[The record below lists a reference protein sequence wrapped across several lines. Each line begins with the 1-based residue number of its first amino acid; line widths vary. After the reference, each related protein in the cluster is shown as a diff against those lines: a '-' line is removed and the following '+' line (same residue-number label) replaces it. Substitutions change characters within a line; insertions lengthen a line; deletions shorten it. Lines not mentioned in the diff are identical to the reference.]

1 MFEFLF
7 KYSRETFARS
17 EFLFA
22 SGWPVWLLVALIV
35 VAAFALGASLL
46 RNRHDLPWLKLGVI
60 GVLELALVA
69 TLLVML
75 WRPALLTQTLRAGEN
90 TVAILLD
97 TSASMSYGEGERSRL
112 QLAVAA
118 LEDDTLPG
126 LESQF
131 DVELLGFAGQSFALP
146 SLDEVPVPGTRTDI
160 GEALLGVERGAS
172 AGALAAIVLVSDGA
186 DNSGALDPARLAEIA
201 SFGVPVHTLG
211 VGREVLEEDLEL
223 EDVQLAPQ
231 SSAGATVSAQV
242 SIRHGRG
249 ALAQLKVY
257 DGDAILASEAI
268 QLPDEPGVTTRWI
281 DLEVGEAGIRDLRF
295 AIDAIPG
302 ETNLINNVQQ
312 RPLEVPERRRS
323 IFYYEGE
330 PRWEYKFIR
339 RAFDEESAIRIASL
353 IRTTPNKDYRQ
364 GLSSGRELAD
374 GFPTEAEEL
383 FDYDAVIVGSLEA
396 AALTEEQQQLL
407 YDFVSE
413 RGGTLL
419 LLGGQRGLA
428 DGGWGATKVGELLP
442 AELPLAEER
451 TFLRADASAEPF
463 AVLPE
468 DTPSLITR
476 LDADDEANAEI
487 WAGMPGLADI
497 QLIERDSLKHGAEVL
512 LEASYL
518 GELWPLLIRH
528 RFGQG
533 TVYVL
538 ATSGTWRWQML
549 LDHTDMKHETFWR
562 QLAQALTA
570 SVPEPVTLSTER
582 VYYGDESVVT
592 FRADVRDQEYAPA
605 TDATVSLQVD
615 FPGGAVETLTMEAVP
630 GVPGRYESTLEAAP
644 TGIYRVVA
652 EARTTRV
659 APDEAAPD
667 EADPEETA
675 TAEAAV
681 AAAGTEERGTAEAAT
696 AESESLGRSRL
707 AIRREDGV
715 SEHFRVQQNRAL
727 LERIAASTG
736 GRYFTLDE
744 ADEIPEA
751 VQFSDAGIVER
762 RLLELWNMPFFFLL
776 LVVLKSG
783 EWLLR
788 LWWGRL

>member
-1 MFEFLF
+1 LFEFLF

-22 SGWPVWLLVALIV
+22 SGWPLWLLVALVV
-35 VAAFALGASLL
+35 VAAVALGISLV
-46 RNRHDLPWLKLGVI
+46 RNRHDLSWLKLGVI
-60 GVLELALVA
+60 GLVQLALVA

-90 TVAILLD
+90 TVALLLD

-118 LEDDTLPG
+118 LEDGPLPE

-131 DVELLGFAGQSFALP
+131 DVDLLGFAGQSFALA
-146 SLDEVPVPGTRTDI
+146 SLEEVPAPGPRTDV

-172 AGALAAIVLVSDGA
+172 AGALAAIVLVSDGG
-186 DNSGALDPARLAEIA
+186 DNSGTLDPARLAEIA
-201 SFGVPVHTLG
+201 SYGVPVHTVG
-211 VGREVLEEDLEL
+211 VGREILEEDLEL
-223 EDVQLAPQ
+223 EDVMIAPQ
-231 SSAGATVSAQV
+231 SSAGSTVSAQV
-242 SIRHGRG
+242 SIRHGQA

-281 DLEVGEAGIRDLRF
+281 ELEVGEAGIRDLRF

-323 IFYYEGE
+323 VFYYEGE
-330 PRWEYKFIR
+330 PRWEYKFLR
-339 RAFDEESAIRIASL
+339 RAFDEESSTRIASL

-364 GLSSGRELAD
+364 GLTSGEELAE
-374 GFPTEAEEL
+374 GFPIEAEEL
-383 FDYDAVIVGSLEA
+383 FAYDAVIIGSLEA
-396 AALTEEQQQLL
+396 AALSEAEQQML

-419 LLGGQRGLA
+419 MLGGQRGLA
-428 DGGWGATKVGELLP
+428 DGGWGATKVGEVLP
-442 AELPLAEER
+442 AYLPLTEER
-451 TFLRADASAEPF
+451 TFIREPAW

-487 WAGMPGLADI
+487 WASVMPALENL
-497 QLIERDSLKHGAEVL
+497 QKIERSSLKPGAEVL
-512 LEASYL
+512 LEARYQD
-518 GELWPLLIRH
+518 ELWPLLIRH

-533 TVYVL
+533 TAYIL

-549 LDHTDMKHETFWR
+549 LDSTDMKHETFWR
-562 QLAQALTA
+562 QLVQALTA
-570 SVPEPVTLSTER
+570 SVPEPVTLSTAR
-582 VYYGDESVVT
+582 VYYGDQAAVS
-592 FRADVRDQEYAPA
+592 FRADVRDKAYEPA

-615 FPGGAVETLTMEAVP
+615 VPGGAVQNLSMQAVP
-630 GVPGRYESTLEAAP
+630 GVPGRYEATVDAAP
-644 TGIYRVVA
+644 TGIYRMVT
-652 EARTTRV
+652 EATG
-659 APDEAAPD
+659 
-667 EADPEETA
+667 AD
-675 TAEAAV
+675 
-681 AAAGTEERGTAEAAT
+681 G
-696 AESESLGRSRL
+696 ESLGRSRL
-707 AIRREDGV
+707 AIRREDGI
-715 SEHFRVQQNRAL
+715 SEHFQVQQNRAL
-727 LERIAASTG
+727 LERIAAATG

-744 ADEIPEA
+744 VDGIPEA
-751 VQFSDAGIVER
+751 VQFSDAGIIER
-762 RLLELWNMPFFFLL
+762 RLLELWNMPIFFLA
-776 LVVLKSG
+776 LVVLKAG

>member
-22 SGWPVWLLVALIV
+22 SGWSLSLLIVLVV
-35 VAAFALGASLL
+35 VAAVALGVSLV
-46 RNRHDLPWLKLGVI
+46 RNRHDLSWLKLGVI
-60 GVLELALVA
+60 GVIQLALVA

-90 TVAILLD
+90 TVAVLLD

-118 LEDDTLPG
+118 LEEGPLPE
-126 LESQF
+126 LETQF
-131 DVELLGFAGQSFALP
+131 DVDLLGFAGQSF
-146 SLDEVPVPGTRTDI
+146 SLASLEEVPAPGPRTDI
-160 GEALLGVERGAS
+160 GQALLGVERGAS
-172 AGALAAIVLVSDGA
+172 AGALAAIVLVTDGG

-201 SFGVPVHTLG
+201 SFGVPVHTVG

-223 EDVQLAPQ
+223 EDVMIAPQ
-231 SSAGATVSAQV
+231 SSAGSTVSAQV
-242 SIRHGRG
+242 SIRHGQA

-323 IFYYEGE
+323 VFYYEGE
-330 PRWEYKFIR
+330 PRWEYKFMR
-339 RAFDEESAIRIASL
+339 RAFDEESSTRIASL

-364 GLSSGRELAD
+364 GLTSGEELAE
-374 GFPTEAEEL
+374 GFPALAEDL
-383 FDYDAVIVGSLEA
+383 FAYDAVIIGSLEA
-396 AALTEEQQQLL
+396 AALSEAEQQML

-419 LLGGQRGLA
+419 MLGGQRGLA
-428 DGGWGATKVGELLP
+428 DGGWGATKVGEVLP
-442 AELPLAEER
+442 AYLPLAEER
-451 TFLRADASAEPF
+451 TFVREPAW

-468 DTPSLITR
+468 GTPSLITR
-476 LDADDEANAEI
+476 LDADDEANALI
-487 WAGMPGLADI
+487 WAEVMPALENL
-497 QLIERDSLKHGAEVL
+497 QKIERSSLKPGAEVL
-512 LEASYL
+512 LEARYED
-518 GELWPLLIRH
+518 ELWPLLIRH

-533 TVYVL
+533 TAYIL

-549 LDHTDMKHETFWR
+549 LDSTDMKHETFWR
-562 QLAQALTA
+562 QLVQALTA

-582 VYYGDESVVT
+582 VYYGDQSAVS
-592 FRADVRDQEYAPA
+592 FRADVRDKAYEPA

-615 FPGGAVETLTMEAVP
+615 VPGGAVQNLTMQAVP
-630 GVPGRYESTLEAAP
+630 GVPGRYEATVDAAP
-644 TGIYRVVA
+644 TGIYRMVT
-652 EARTTRV
+652 EATG
-659 APDEAAPD
+659 
-667 EADPEETA
+667 AD
-675 TAEAAV
+675 
-681 AAAGTEERGTAEAAT
+681 G
-696 AESESLGRSRL
+696 ESLGRSRL
-707 AIRREDGV
+707 AIRREDGI
-715 SEHFRVQQNRAL
+715 SEHFQVQQNRAL
-727 LERIAASTG
+727 LERIAAATG

-744 ADEIPEA
+744 VDEIPEA
-751 VQFSDAGIVER
+751 VQFSDAGIIER
-762 RLLELWNMPFFFLL
+762 RLLDLWNMPIFFLA
-776 LVVLKSG
+776 LVVLKAG

>member
-22 SGWPVWLLVALIV
+22 SGWPGWLLVALIAI
-35 VAAFALGASLL
+35 AALALGASLV
-46 RNRHDLPWLKLGVI
+46 RNRNDLPWLKLGVI
-60 GVLELALVA
+60 GVLELAVVA

-118 LEDDTLPG
+118 LEDSTLPG

-131 DVELLGFAGQSFALP
+131 DVELSGFAGQTFRLT
-146 SLDEVPVPGTRTDI
+146 SLDEVPVPGPRTDI
-160 GEALLGVERGAS
+160 GQALLGVERGAS
-172 AGALAAIVLVSDGA
+172 AGALAAIVLVSDGG

-223 EDVQLAPQ
+223 EDVQIAPQ

-242 SIRHGRG
+242 SIRHGQG

-257 DGDAILASEAI
+257 DGDAILATEAI

-323 IFYYEGE
+323 VFYFEGE
-330 PRWEYKFIR
+330 PRHEYKFMR
-339 RAFDEESAIRIASL
+339 RAFDEESAIRLPSL
-353 IRTTPNKDYRQ
+353 LRTTPNKDYRQ
-364 GLSSGRELAD
+364 GLSSGDELAD
-374 GFPTEAEEL
+374 GFPTEAEDL
-383 FDYDAVIVGSLEA
+383 FVYDAVIIGSLEA
-396 AALTEEQQQLL
+396 AALSEAQQQLL

-419 LLGGQRGLA
+419 MLGGPRGLG
-428 DGGWGATKVGELLP
+428 DGGWGATRVGELLP
-442 AELPLAEER
+442 ADLPLTDER
-451 TFLRADASAEPF
+451 TFVRAEETAEPYP
-463 AVLPE
+463 VLPE
-468 DTPSLITR
+468 NTPSLITR
-476 LDADDEANAEI
+476 LDANDEVNAGI
-487 WAGMPGLADI
+487 WAAMPALADLQMI
-497 QLIERDSLKHGAEVL
+497 LPESLKPGAEVL
-512 LEASYL
+512 LQADYL
-518 GELWPLLIRH
+518 DETWPLLFRH

-533 TVYVL
+533 AAYIL
-538 ATSGTWRWQML
+538 ATGGTWRWQMG

-562 QLAQALTA
+562 QLLQAMTA

-582 VYYGDESVVT
+582 VYYGDQPSVT
-592 FRADVRDQEYAPA
+592 FRADVRDKEYAPA
-605 TDATVSLQVD
+605 TGATVSLQVD

-630 GVPGRYESTLEAAP
+630 GVPGRYESTVDAAP

-652 EARTTRV
+652 EATMAAATTIEP
-659 APDEAAPD
+659 ATSDA
-667 EADPEETA
+667 T
-675 TAEAAV
+675 TAEATTADS
-681 AAAGTEERGTAEAAT
+681 TMEEGEF
-696 AESESLGRSRL
+696 LGRSRL
-707 AIRREDGV
+707 AIRREDGI
-715 SEHFRVQQNRAL
+715 SEHFQVQQNRAL
-727 LERIAASTG
+727 LERIAAATG

-762 RLLELWNMPFFFLL
+762 RLLELWNMPFLFLL
-776 LVVLKSG
+776 LVTLKSG

>member
-17 EFLFA
+17 EFLWA
-22 SGWPVWLLVALIV
+22 SGWSQWLLVALIA
-35 VAAFALGASLL
+35 VAALALGASLL

-90 TVAILLD
+90 TVAVLLD

-118 LEDDTLPG
+118 LRDGTLPG

-131 DVELLGFAGQSFALP
+131 EVELLGFAGQSFSLP
-146 SLDEVPVPGTRTDI
+146 SLDEVPVPGPRTDI
-160 GEALLGVERGAS
+160 GQALLGVERGAS
-172 AGALAAIVLVSDGA
+172 AGALAAIVLVSDGG
-186 DNSGALDPARLAEIA
+186 DNSGELDPARLAEIA

-223 EDVQLAPQ
+223 EDVQIAPQ

-242 SIRHGRG
+242 SIRHGQG

-257 DGDAILASEAI
+257 DGDAILATESI

-295 AIDAIPG
+295 AIDGIPG

-323 IFYYEGE
+323 VFYYEGE

-339 RAFDEESAIRIASL
+339 RAFDEESAIRIATL

-364 GLSSGRELAD
+364 GLSSGEELAE

-383 FDYDAVIVGSLEA
+383 FAYDAVIIGSLEA
-396 AALTEEQQQLL
+396 AALSEAQQELL

-419 LLGGQRGLA
+419 MLGGPRGLA

-442 AELPLAEER
+442 ADLPLAEER
-451 TFLRADASAEPF
+451 TFARASEDAEAF

-487 WAGMPGLADI
+487 WASMPALADL
-497 QLIERDSLKHGAEVL
+497 QLIRPESLKPGAESL
-512 LEASYL
+512 LEAGYRDAT
-518 GELWPLLIRH
+518 WPLLIRH

-533 TVYVL
+533 TAYIL

-549 LDHTDMKHETFWR
+549 REHTDMMHETFWR

-582 VYYGDESVVT
+582 VYYGDESSVT
-592 FRADVRDQEYAPA
+592 FRADVRDEEYAPA

-615 FPGGAVETLTMEAVP
+615 FPGGAVETLTMQAVP
-630 GVPGRYESTLEAAP
+630 GVPGRYESTVDAAP

-652 EARTTRV
+652 EATMAAEPTAGETT
-659 APDEAAPD
+659 
-667 EADPEETA
+667 ADGTTP
-675 TAEAAV
+675 V
-681 AAAGTEERGTAEAAT
+681 AAAPER
-696 AESESLGRSRL
+696 ESLGRSRL
-707 AIRREDGV
+707 AIRREDGI
-715 SEHFRVQQNRAL
+715 SEHFQVQQNRAL

-736 GRYFTLDE
+736 GRYFTLEE

>member
-1 MFEFLF
+1 LFEFLF

-22 SGWPVWLLVALIV
+22 SGWPDWLLVALII
-35 VAAFALGASLL
+35 VAALALGASLL

-60 GVLELALVA
+60 GALELALVA

-112 QLAVAA
+112 QLAVEAIQN
-118 LEDDTLPG
+118 DTLPD

-131 DVELLGFAGQSFALP
+131 DVELLGFAGQSYTLP
-146 SLDEVPVPGTRTDI
+146 SLDEVPVPGPRTDI
-160 GEALLGVERGAS
+160 GQALLGVERGAS
-172 AGALAAIVLVSDGA
+172 AGALAAIVLVSDGG

-223 EDVQLAPQ
+223 EDVRLAPQ

-242 SIRHGRG
+242 SIRHGQG

-257 DGDAILASEAI
+257 DGDAILATESI

-302 ETNLINNVQQ
+302 ETNLINNEQL

-323 IFYYEGE
+323 IFYFEGE

-339 RAFDEESAIRIASL
+339 RAFDEESAVRIATL

-364 GLSSGRELAD
+364 GLSSGEELEE
-374 GFPTEAEEL
+374 GFPTEAADL
-383 FDYDAVIVGSLEA
+383 FAYDAIIIGSLEA
-396 AALTEEQQQLL
+396 AALTEAEQQML

-419 LLGGQRGLA
+419 MLGGPRGLA
-428 DGGWGATKVGELLP
+428 DGGWGATRVGELLP
-442 AELPLAEER
+442 AELPLTEER
-451 TFLRADASAEPF
+451 TFARADEFAEAF
-463 AVLPE
+463 AVLPAG
-468 DTPSLITR
+468 TPSLITR
-476 LDADDEANAEI
+476 LDANDEVNAGI
-487 WAGMPGLADI
+487 WAAMPALADLQMI
-497 QLIERDSLKHGAEVL
+497 SPESLKPGAETL
-512 LEASYL
+512 LEANYL
-518 GELWPLLIRH
+518 DETWPLLFRH

-533 TVYVL
+533 TAYIL

-582 VYYGDESVVT
+582 VYYGDESAVT
-592 FRADVRDQEYAPA
+592 FRADVRDREYAPA

-630 GVPGRYESTLEAAP
+630 GVPGRYESTIDAVP

-652 EARTTRV
+652 EATMAGETT
-659 APDEAAPD
+659 
-667 EADPEETA
+667 ADATTA
-675 TAEAAV
+675 DATTADSTTADSTT
-681 AAAGTEERGTAEAAT
+681 AAATTAD
-696 AESESLGRSRL
+696 AEFLGRSRL
-707 AIRREDGV
+707 AIRREDGI
-715 SEHFRVQQNRAL
+715 SEHFQVQQNRAL
-727 LERIAASTG
+727 LERVAAATG

-751 VQFSDAGIVER
+751 VQFSDAGIIER

-776 LVVLKSG
+776 LVGLKSG

>member
-22 SGWPVWLLVALIV
+22 SGWPVSLLVALIV
-35 VAAFALGASLL
+35 VAAVAVGVSLV
-46 RNRHDLPWLKLGVI
+46 RNRHDLSWLKLGVI
-60 GVLELALVA
+60 GALELALVA

-75 WRPALLTQTLRAGEN
+75 WRPALLTQTLREGQN

-118 LEDDTLPG
+118 LEDETLPE
-126 LESQF
+126 LESRF
-131 DVELLGFAGQSFALP
+131 AVELLGFAGQSFSLP
-146 SLDEVPVPGTRTDI
+146 SLEEVPVPGPRTDI
-160 GEALLGVERGAS
+160 GQALLNVERGSS
-172 AGALAAIVLVSDGA
+172 AGALAAIVLVSDGG
-186 DNSGALDPARLAEIA
+186 DNSGDLDPARIAEIA

-223 EDVQLAPQ
+223 EDVQIAPQ

-242 SIRHGRG
+242 SIRHGQG

-281 DLEVGEAGIRDLRF
+281 ELEVGEAGIRDLRF

-302 ETNLINNVQQ
+302 ETNLINNVQR

-323 IFYYEGE
+323 VFYFEGE

-339 RAFDEESAIRIASL
+339 RAFDEESSVRIATL

-364 GLSSGRELAD
+364 GLSSGEELED
-374 GFPTEAEEL
+374 GFPTEAADL
-383 FDYDAVIVGSLEA
+383 FAYDAIIVGSLEA
-396 AALTEEQQQLL
+396 AALTEEEQQLL

-413 RGGTLL
+413 RGGSLL
-419 LLGGQRGLA
+419 MLGGPRGLA
-428 DGGWGATKVGELLP
+428 DGGWGATRVGEVLP
-442 AELPLAEER
+442 ADLPLSEER
-451 TFLRADASAEPF
+451 TFVRAAEFAEPF
-463 AVLPE
+463 AVLPA

-487 WAGMPGLADI
+487 WENLPALENL
-497 QLIERDSLKHGAEVL
+497 QLIRPESVKRGADVL
-512 LEASYL
+512 LSADYRDET
-518 GELWPLLIRH
+518 WPLLIRH

-533 TVYVL
+533 TAYIL
-538 ATSGTWRWQML
+538 ATAGTWRWQML
-549 LDHTDMKHETFWR
+549 LEHTDMKHETFWR
-562 QLAQALTA
+562 QLVQALTA

-582 VYYGDESVVT
+582 VYYGDESAVT
-592 FRADVRDQEYAPA
+592 FRADVRDKEYAPA

-615 FPGGAVETLTMEAVP
+615 YPGGAIETLTMEAVP
-630 GVPGRYESTLEAAP
+630 GVPGRYESTIDAVP

-652 EARTTRV
+652 EATMAGTT
-659 APDEAAPD
+659 D
-667 EADPEETA
+667 ADA
-675 TAEAAV
+675 TTDAEAPNPEAPNAESPNAEV
-681 AAAGTEERGTAEAAT
+681 TTDGAAAVEA
-696 AESESLGRSRL
+696 ESLGRSRL
-707 AIRREDGV
+707 AIRREDGI
-715 SEHFRVQQNRAL
+715 SEHFQVQQNRAL
-727 LERIAASTG
+727 LERLAAATG

-744 ADEIPEA
+744 ASEIPEA

-788 LWWGRL
+788 LFWGRL

>member
-1 MFEFLF
+1 LFEFLF

-22 SGWPVWLLVALIV
+22 SGWSLSLLIVLVV
-35 VAAFALGASLL
+35 VAAVALGVSLV
-46 RNRHDLPWLKLGVI
+46 RNRHDLSWLKLGVI
-60 GVLELALVA
+60 GVIQLALVA

-90 TVAILLD
+90 TVAVLLD

-118 LEDDTLPG
+118 LEEGPLPE
-126 LESQF
+126 LETQF
-131 DVELLGFAGQSFALP
+131 DVDLLGFAGQSF
-146 SLDEVPVPGTRTDI
+146 SLASLEEVPAPGPRTDI
-160 GEALLGVERGAS
+160 GQALLGVERGAS
-172 AGALAAIVLVSDGA
+172 AGALAAIVLVTDGG

-201 SFGVPVHTLG
+201 SFGVPVHTVG

-223 EDVQLAPQ
+223 EDVMIAPQ
-231 SSAGATVSAQV
+231 SSAGSTVSAQV
-242 SIRHGRG
+242 SIRHGQA

-323 IFYYEGE
+323 VFYYEGE
-330 PRWEYKFIR
+330 PRWEYKFMR
-339 RAFDEESAIRIASL
+339 RAFDEESSTRIASL

-364 GLSSGRELAD
+364 GLTSGEELAE
-374 GFPTEAEEL
+374 GFPALAEDL
-383 FDYDAVIVGSLEA
+383 FAYDAVIIGSLEA
-396 AALTEEQQQLL
+396 AALSEAEQQML

-419 LLGGQRGLA
+419 MLGGQRGLA
-428 DGGWGATKVGELLP
+428 DGGWGATKVGEVLP
-442 AELPLAEER
+442 AYLPLAEER
-451 TFLRADASAEPF
+451 TFVREPAW

-468 DTPSLITR
+468 GTPSLITR
-476 LDADDEANAEI
+476 LDADDEANALI
-487 WAGMPGLADI
+487 WAEVMPALENL
-497 QLIERDSLKHGAEVL
+497 QKIERSSLKPGAEVL
-512 LEASYL
+512 LEARYED
-518 GELWPLLIRH
+518 ELWPLLIRH

-533 TVYVL
+533 TAYIL

-549 LDHTDMKHETFWR
+549 LDSTDMKHETFWR
-562 QLAQALTA
+562 QLVQALTA

-582 VYYGDESVVT
+582 VYYGDQSAVS
-592 FRADVRDQEYAPA
+592 FRADVRDKAYEPA

-615 FPGGAVETLTMEAVP
+615 VPGGAVQNLTMQAVP
-630 GVPGRYESTLEAAP
+630 GVPGRYEATVDAAP
-644 TGIYRVVA
+644 TGIYRMVT
-652 EARTTRV
+652 EATG
-659 APDEAAPD
+659 
-667 EADPEETA
+667 AD
-675 TAEAAV
+675 
-681 AAAGTEERGTAEAAT
+681 G
-696 AESESLGRSRL
+696 ESLGRSRL
-707 AIRREDGV
+707 AIRREDGI
-715 SEHFRVQQNRAL
+715 SEHFQVQQNRAL
-727 LERIAASTG
+727 LERIAAATG

-744 ADEIPEA
+744 VDEIPEA
-751 VQFSDAGIVER
+751 VQFSDAGIIER
-762 RLLELWNMPFFFLL
+762 RLLDLWNMPIFFLA
-776 LVVLKSG
+776 LVVLKAG